1 VYIYFGPKN
10 GDPDEMNRKAKIT
23 SVLSVVLASGMA
35 FTAPYRLSGQ
45 QPSAA
50 PEASHAVKSGNA
62 PGLKVTDLGRSGRTY
77 RVNMIKGD
85 EIMSGLMEFA
95 EKNHI
100 RNGHFTGLGAIDQG
114 VLQWADPIHK
124 GHKTT
129 EVNEEAEIVSLVGSI
144 GLDKDGKPTVHAHM
158 AVALSDGST
167 RGGHLVEARV
177 SIICQ
182 VFVVEEEDAATNASR

>member
-1 VYIYFGPKN
+1 
-10 GDPDEMNRKAKIT
+10 MNFKTKIA
-23 SVLSVVLASGMA
+23 SLLSILLGGAAA
-35 FTAPYRLSGQ
+35 FTAPHVLSGQ
-45 QPSAA
+45 QASAA
-50 PEASHAVKSGNA
+50 PEASHVVKPGNA
-62 PGLKVTDLGRSGRTY
+62 PGLKVTDLGRSARTY
-77 RVNMIKGD
+77 RVNMTKGD

-100 RNGHFTGLGAIDQG
+100 RNAHFTGLGAIDQG
-114 VLQWADPIHK
+114 ILQWADPVHK

-144 GLDKDGKPTVHAHM
+144 GSDKDGKPTVHAHI
-158 AVALSDGST
+158 AVALSDGTT
-167 RGGHLVEARV
+167 RGGHLVEGHV